1 MKEHK
6 KEHNNKFSGN
16 INNYTEDISLIIL
29 PEEAF
34 ESDYIIATYY
44 YKSTAAGE
52 DIYEKVKSFAIGQ
65 TIGTWVPVPGITQ
78 NMKKKYGGRIS
89 SIYDIPPIELTTDQP
104 DFSSHIIQIAFPDEN
119 FPPQFP
125 MLFTT
130 LMGND
135 ASTSAQV
142 KLIDIKFSKKFL
154 NAFGG
159 PRFGI
164 DGIYKYLNIEKRP
177 VILNMI
183 KPCLGYSASK
193 GAEIFREIA
202 MGGIDIIKDDE
213 LLTDTSYSSVID
225 RVKAY
230 GKAAKE
236 VEQETGH
243 KSIYCVNITDR
254 LDRCLENAHRAIDAG
269 AEMLMINFVAAGL
282 STLQALSEDCR
293 ITVPVLGH
301 FASAGSIT
309 ESPYTGISTPLLLGK
324 LARLAGADLCLFCS
338 PYSTY
343 PFLKRRYK
351 QISDMQR
358 MPLGQLLPTMP
369 VIGGGVHPNTA
380 EKIVKDLG
388 KEVVLAVG
396 GAILG
401 HPNGPT
407 EGAKAMMQAAE
418 ALGKGIKLSE
428 IAEEAGYESL
438 KISLEKWL

>member
-1 MKEHK
+1 MKEH
-6 KEHNNKFSGN
+6 N
-16 INNYTEDISLIIL
+16 INNTEDISPVIL

-44 YKSTAAGE
+44 YKSTGAGE
-52 DIYEKVKSFAIGQ
+52 DIYEKIKSFSIGQ
-65 TIGTWVPVPGITQ
+65 TIGTWLPVPGITQ
-78 NMKKKYGGRIS
+78 DIKKKYGGRII

-135 ASTSAQV
+135 ASTSALM

-154 NAFGG
+154 NAFSG

-164 DGIYKYLNIEKRP
+164 DGIYKYLNISQKRP

-213 LLTDTSYSSVID
+213 LLTDTSYSSIID

-254 LDRCLENAHRAIDAG
+254 LDKCLENAHRAIDAG
-269 AEMLMINFVAAGL
+269 AEMLMINFVATGL
-282 STLQALSEDCR
+282 STLQALSEDCK
-293 ITVPVLGH
+293 ITIPILGH
-301 FASAGSIT
+301 FASVGSIT

-324 LARLAGADLCLFCS
+324 LSRLAGADLCLFYS
-338 PYSTY
+338 PYSKY

-351 QISDMQR
+351 QIHDMQR
-358 MPLGQLLPTMP
+358 LPLGQLLPTMS

-388 KEVVLAVG
+388 KEVVLGVG

-428 IAEEAGYESL
+428 IVEEAGYESL
-438 KISLEKWL
+438 KISLEKWK